1 MMKIND
7 PGVLAEV
14 EVVFAAYEDA
24 LLKNDNATLLAFFLD
39 DPTTTRYGVA
49 DAQHGFSQI
58 AAFRSR
64 QMPFDRDL
72 VATVITAYGHD
83 HAVAS
88 TQFLRPDAPGQ
99 IGRQTQV
106 WVRTE
111 HGWKVAA
118 AHVSMI
124 AAPA

>member
-1 MMKIND
+1 MKIND

-14 EVVFAAYEDA
+14 EMAFEQYEHA
-24 LLKNDNATLLAFFLD
+24 LLANDNETLLRFFLD

-49 DAQHGFSQI
+49 DAQHGYSQI
-58 AAFRSR
+58 VNFRQR
-64 QMPFDRDL
+64 QMPFDREL
-72 VATVITAYGHD
+72 VATVITSYGTD

-88 TQFLRPDAPGQ
+88 TQFLRQDAPGQ

-106 WVRTE
+106 WVRTDD
-111 HGWKVAA
+111 GWKVAA

>member
-1 MMKIND
+1 MKIND

-14 EVVFAAYEDA
+14 EVAFAAYEDA
-24 LLKNDNATLLAFFLD
+24 LLKNDNETLLAYFLD

-49 DAQHGFSQI
+49 DVQHGFDEI
-58 AAFRSR
+58 ADFRTR
-64 QMPFDRDL
+64 QLPFDRKL
-72 VATVITAYGHD
+72 VATVIATYGHD

-88 TQFLRPDAPGQ
+88 TQFLRDELPGQ

-111 HGWKVAA
+111 DGWKVAA

>member
-1 MMKIND
+1 MKIND
-7 PGVLAEV
+7 PAVLAEV

-24 LLKNDNATLLAFFLD
+24 LLKNDNETLLAFFLD

-49 DAQHGFSQI
+49 DIQHGYRQI
-58 AAFRSR
+58 RDFRAR
-64 QMPFDRDL
+64 QIPFDRKL
-72 VATVITAYGHD
+72 VATVITTYGHD

-88 TQFLRPDAPGQ
+88 TQFAREDLPGQ

-106 WVRTE
+106 WVRTGD
-111 HGWKVAA
+111 GWKVAA

-124 AAPA
+124 ATPA

>member
-1 MMKIND
+1 MKIND
-7 PGVLAEV
+7 PAVLAEV

-24 LLKNDNATLLAFFLD
+24 LLKNDNETLLAFFLD

-49 DAQHGFSQI
+49 DIQHGYRQI
-58 AAFRSR
+58 RDFRAR
-64 QMPFDRDL
+64 QIPFDRKL
-72 VATVITAYGHD
+72 VATVITTYGHD

-88 TQFLRPDAPGQ
+88 TQFLREDRPAE

-111 HGWKVAA
+111 DGWKVAA

>member
-1 MMKIND
+1 MKIND

-14 EVVFAAYEDA
+14 EVAFEEYERA
-24 LLKNDNATLLAFFLD
+24 LLNNDNETLLAFFLD

-49 DAQHGFSQI
+49 EAQHGYNQI
-58 AAFRSR
+58 RDFRAR
-64 QMPFDRDL
+64 QMPFTRDL
-72 VATVITAYGHD
+72 VATVITAYGSD

-88 TQFLRPDAPGQ
+88 TQFLRNDLAGQ

-111 HGWKVAA
+111 DGWKVAA

-124 AAPA
+124 AAPV

>member
-1 MMKIND
+1 MKIND

-14 EVVFAAYEDA
+14 QVVFAAYEDA
-24 LLKNDNATLLAFFLD
+24 LLKNDNGVLLAFFLD

-49 DAQHGFSQI
+49 DAQHGYNQI
-58 AAFRSR
+58 ADFRAR
-64 QMPFDRDL
+64 QVPFDREL
-72 VATVITAYGHD
+72 IATVITTYGHD

-88 TQFLRPDAPGQ
+88 TQFLRDELPGQ

-111 HGWKVAA
+111 DGWKVAA

>member
-1 MMKIND
+1 MRINE
-7 PGVLAEV
+7 PAVLAEV

-24 LLKNDNATLLAFFLD
+24 LLKNDNETLLAFFLD
-39 DPTTTRYGVA
+39 DPTTIRYGVA
-49 DAQHGFSQI
+49 DAQHGYGEI
-58 AAFRSR
+58 ADFRAR
-64 QMPFDRDL
+64 QLPFDRTL
-72 VATVITAYGHD
+72 VGTVITTYGHD
-83 HAVAS
+83 HAVAQ
-88 TQFLRPDAPGQ
+88 TQFLREDLPSQ

-111 HGWKVAA
+111 DGWKVAA

>member
-1 MMKIND
+1 MKIND

-14 EVVFAAYEDA
+14 EVAFEEYERA
-24 LLKNDNATLLAFFLD
+24 LLNNDNETLLAFFLD

-49 DAQHGFSQI
+49 EAQHGYNQI
-58 AAFRSR
+58 RDFRAR
-64 QMPFDRDL
+64 QMPFAREL
-72 VATVITAYGHD
+72 VATVITTYGAD

-88 TQFLRPDAPGQ
+88 TQFLRDDLAGQ

-111 HGWKVAA
+111 DGWKVAA